1 MIKVDLIGFDAYTR
15 RIAEAKKEIQDEVSA
30 EIHLAGTKFVEGAK
44 RDLINQAGDTGGL
57 VNSINYTPVSRFSV
71 DVGANKFYAPFIEFG
86 TKGKYRPIPG
96 VDPSEFKGIKRG
108 NWKDFIEQIKAWV
121 KRKGIGATYS
131 VKTRRKNRQTK
142 DEIEGIAYMIA
153 RSIYRNGINPK
164 PFFFK
169 QIGPVKSHIR
179 ERLDKILNGL

>member
-1 MIKVDLIGFDAYTR
+1 MIKVDLIGFDVYTR
-15 RIAEAKKEIQDEVSA
+15 RINAAKSEIQEEVSA
-30 EIHLAGTKFVEGAK
+30 EIRLGGAKFVEGAK
-44 RDLINQAGDTGGL
+44 RDLINQGGDTGGL
-57 VNSINYTPVSRFSV
+57 LNSIKNVSLDRFATEPRA
-71 DVGANKFYAPFIEFG
+71 DKFYAAFIEFG

-108 NWKDFIEQIKAWV
+108 NWKEFIEQIKAWV

-179 ERLDKILNGL
+179 ERLEKILNGL